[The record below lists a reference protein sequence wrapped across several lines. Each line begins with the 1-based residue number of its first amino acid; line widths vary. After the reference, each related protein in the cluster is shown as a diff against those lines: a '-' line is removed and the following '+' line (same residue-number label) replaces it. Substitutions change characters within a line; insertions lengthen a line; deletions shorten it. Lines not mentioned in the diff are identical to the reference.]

1 MGELNP
7 PRRSPLN
14 RGSTL
19 VTIALLAPISLLAA
33 GDKPAAPQA
42 APSTSSGAQTWTV
55 DDVHST
61 ALFRVQHMGAGMFWG
76 RFDGVTGTI
85 TTGTDA
91 VAYDITIDTN
101 SVSSGNEKLNG
112 HLKSPD
118 FFSVK
123 EFPSMT
129 FKSTK
134 AVRGTDGMWDVS
146 GDLTMHGVT
155 KPITAKVE
163 QTGRMKGRGG
173 EAIGFEATF
182 TVDRSQF
189 GMNYGVEK
197 GAIGKDVRVIVGLE
211 ATAVTK

>member
-1 MGELNP
+1 MFCKICVTTLALIA
-7 PRRSPLN
+7 PLTLIAAADKTT
-14 RGSTL
+14 STP
-19 VTIALLAPISLLAA
+19 ASAPA
-33 GDKPAAPQA
+33 G
-42 APSTSSGAQTWTV
+42 GAQSQTWTV
-55 DDVHST
+55 DDVHSM

-85 TTGTDA
+85 MTSGSDSIA
-91 VAYDITIDTN
+91 FDITIDAG
-101 SVSSGNEKLNG
+101 SVSSGNDKLNG

-129 FKSTK
+129 FKSSK
-134 AVRGTDGMWDVS
+134 AVRGADGMWDIT

-155 KPITAKVE
+155 KPVTAKVE

-211 ATAVTK
+211 AQASDSKADSK

>member
-1 MGELNP
+1 M
-7 PRRSPLN
+7 
-14 RGSTL
+14 
-19 VTIALLAPISLLAA
+19 LAPIGLVAA
-33 GDKPAAPQA
+33 GDKQA
-42 APSTSSGAQTWTV
+42 APAPATSAASDSQTWTV
-55 DDVHST
+55 DDVHSM
-61 ALFRVQHMGAGMFWG
+61 ALFRVHHMGAGMFWG

-85 TTGTDA
+85 TTSGSA
-91 VAYDITIDTN
+91 AESLAFDITIDVG
-101 SVSSGNEKLNG
+101 SVSSGNDKLNA

-118 FFSVK
+118 FFSAK
-123 EFPSMT
+123 EFPAMT
-129 FKSTK
+129 FKSGK
-134 AVRGTDGMWDVS
+134 ATRGADGVWDVQ

-163 QTGRMKGRGG
+163 QTGRTKGRGG

-211 ATAVTK
+211 AQASDGKPASK

>member
-1 MGELNP
+1 MFCK
-7 PRRSPLN
+7 
-14 RGSTL
+14 TCL
-19 VTIALLAPISLLAA
+19 VTAALFAPIALLAANAP
-33 GDKPAAPQA
+33 APQA
-42 APSTSSGAQTWTV
+42 PAASAPATASETWTI
-55 DDVHST
+55 DDVHSM
-61 ALFRVQHMGAGMFWG
+61 ALFRIQHMGAGMFWG

-85 TTGTDA
+85 TTGEGS
-91 VAYDITIDTN
+91 VAFDVTIDTG
-101 SVSSGNEKLNG
+101 SVSSGNDKLNG

-123 EFPSMT
+123 EFPTMT
-129 FKSTK
+129 FKSTR
-134 AVRGTDGMWDVS
+134 AVRGADGMWDVT

-155 KPITAKVE
+155 KPVTAKVE

-173 EAIGFEATF
+173 EAIGFEAIF

-211 ATAVTK
+211 AQASDGAPKSK

>member
-1 MGELNP
+1 MFCK
-7 PRRSPLN
+7 
-14 RGSTL
+14 TCL
-19 VTIALLAPISLLAA
+19 VTAALFAPIALLAANAP
-33 GDKPAAPQA
+33 APQA
-42 APSTSSGAQTWTV
+42 PAASAPATASETWTI
-55 DDVHST
+55 DDVHSM

-85 TTGTDA
+85 TTGEGS
-91 VAYDITIDTN
+91 VAFDVTIDTG
-101 SVSSGNEKLNG
+101 SVSSGNDKLNG

-123 EFPSMT
+123 EFPTMT

-134 AVRGTDGMWDVS
+134 AVRGADGMWDVT

-155 KPITAKVE
+155 KPVTAKVE

-173 EAIGFEATF
+173 EAIGFEAIF

-211 ATAVTK
+211 AQTSDGAPKSK